1 MSDYDEHATLVIN
14 ITGQH
19 KFSYTGQGTKFHPF
33 DIDTDTCILSHIMV
47 CDSDT

>member
-1 MSDYDEHATLVIN
+1 MSDYDEHATVVIN
-14 ITGQH
+14 IAGQH

-33 DIDTDTCILSHIMV
+33 VIRTDILSHIMV